1 MNESK
6 TDVNFTKYLANCPGF
21 RYDKGMQLSIDIGG
35 TKTLVALFTGGK
47 IIKRYK
53 FKTPRGANRFI
64 EELVAV
70 LKNGFVR
77 KGIKVVVVAIPG
89 VVQKNYTV
97 KFGNRDWPDFD
108 LITPLKEL
116 FSCPIYF
123 ENDANLATLYEGSF
137 YKGKTVF
144 LTFSTGIGGGVVENG
159 VILPE
164 SAKLE
169 PGHKIYEYNGKEA
182 EWEDIAAASALEKYY
197 HVDMATT
204 LRKKE
209 VMEDIAKRMWLGL
222 EDVIREY
229 EPKYVVLGGP
239 MGKIFR
245 RYSKYL
251 PTVKGVKYVRP
262 RRPLESVVY
271 GGYLYGKSQLGD
283 SGKKIS
289 IKKVVKKGGKKLL
302 KKNKAA

>member
-6 TDVNFTKYLANCPGF
+6 TGIYFTKYLAKCLGF
-21 RYDKGMQLSIDIGG
+21 RYDKSMQLSIDIGG
-35 TKTLVALFTGGK
+35 TKTLVALFTGGR
-47 IIKRYK
+47 IIKRFK
-53 FKTPRGANRFI
+53 FKTPRGAGRFV
-64 EELVAV
+64 EELTSV

-97 KFGNRDWPDFD
+97 KFGNRDWQDFD

-144 LTFSTGIGGGVVENG
+144 LTFSTGIGGGIVENG
-159 VILPE
+159 KILPE
-164 SAKLE
+164 SAGLE
-169 PGHKIYEYNGKEA
+169 PGHKIYEYNGKKA

-209 VMEDIAKRMWLGL
+209 IMEDIAKRMWLGL
-222 EDVIREY
+222 QDVISEY
-229 EPKYVVLGGP
+229 EPKVVVLGGP

-245 RYSKYL
+245 RYSKYI

-262 RRPLESVVY
+262 HRPLESVVY
-271 GGYLYGKSQLGD
+271 GGYLYGKSQLD
-283 SGKKIS
+283 DTDKVS
-289 IKKVVKKGGKKLL
+289 IKKAIKKGGKKLL
-302 KKNKAA
+302 KKNKA